1 MNIETYPTYLQPLLQ
16 LVQYVHPV
24 SPPVVQY
31 IVDHTDQ
38 IDVASGE
45 MLQVSGSPSLYTYF
59 IVKGAIRGF
68 IKEDKKDITTWIST
82 EGELV
87 SSISGIDGNAI
98 SLENMQALEECLL
111 LRIANKA
118 MHELYD
124 LHPEFNIVG
133 RKMLQSYYRD
143 SEKRA
148 FVVRLKSAEHKYLFF
163 LQHYSHLSNRIQLQ
177 YIASFLGI
185 TMETLS
191 RVRRKISYS

>member
-1 MNIETYPTYLQPLLQ
+1 MNIETYPSYLQPLLQ
-16 LVQYVHPV
+16 LVQYVHPI
-24 SPPVVQY
+24 SPSIGQY
-31 IVDHTDQ
+31 IVDHTEQ
-38 IDVASGE
+38 LEVASGKI
-45 MLQVSGSPSLYTYF
+45 LQESGSLSFYTYF

-68 IKEDKKDITTWIST
+68 ITEDKKDITTWIST
-82 EGELV
+82 DGELV
-87 SSISGIDGNAI
+87 SSISGIDGNAV
-98 SLENMQALEECLL
+98 SLENMQAIEDCVL
-111 LRIANKA
+111 LRICNKA

-163 LQHYSHLSNRIQLQ
+163 LEQYSHLSNRIQLQ